1 MKKTII
7 FSLVM
12 LFSAGLFSQVI
23 PQWISG
29 DWAGKGFQPSD
40 KGTWEIILSTD
51 LKTKTIIVSY
61 PGLNCSGNWKIE
73 SSTENSAL
81 LTEII
86 INGKTNC
93 ISGSKIFLNLV
104 NPGCIS
110 VVWDSNVIA
119 GPDATAI
126 IMRQAPNLLSGKW
139 KGTGYQYGNNT
150 YWDAEF
156 TYKSGQLQGE
166 INYPSLGCVGFWIL
180 KETGTNTAIFYEKI
194 TDGTTK
200 CVDGSLVY
208 VYFINDKLMNVVWD
222 SEQIYGIDASAVM
235 EKISK

>member
-7 FSLVM
+7 FTLVM
-12 LFSAGLFSQVI
+12 LFSTGLFSQEI
-23 PQWISG
+23 PEWISG
-29 DWAGKGFQPSD
+29 EWAGKGFQPSD
-40 KGTWEIILSTD
+40 KGTWEIVLSANH
-51 LKTKTIIVSY
+51 KTKTIIVSY
-61 PGLNCSGNWKIE
+61 PGLSCSGNWKIE
-73 SSTENSAL
+73 SYTENSAI

-86 INGKTNC
+86 IEGKSNC

-104 NPGCIS
+104 NQGCIS
-110 VVWDSNVIA
+110 VVWESNLLP

-126 IMRQAPNLLSGKW
+126 IMRQPPIRLSGKW

-166 INYPSLGCVGFWIL
+166 INYPTLGCLGFWIF
-180 KETGTNTAIFYEKI
+180 KEAGPNTAVFYEKI
-194 TDGTTK
+194 TDGLSN
-200 CVDGSLVY
+200 CVDGSLIY
-208 VYFINDKLMNVVWD
+208 VYFIDENLLNVVWD